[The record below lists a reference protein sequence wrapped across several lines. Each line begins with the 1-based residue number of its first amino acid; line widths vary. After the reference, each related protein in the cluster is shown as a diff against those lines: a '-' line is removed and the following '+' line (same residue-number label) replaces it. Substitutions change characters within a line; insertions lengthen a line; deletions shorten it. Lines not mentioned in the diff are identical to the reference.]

1 LLKLLF
7 VEAFGDFS
15 EFIWRIIVIIG
26 FILLGYDRQ
35 YSKVCFLLVPVAMAI
50 SFLKTNIF
58 PMVALY

>member
-15 EFIWRIIVIIG
+15 VFILRIIVIIEL
-26 FILLGYDRQ
+26 ILLDYDRE
-35 YSKVCFLLVPVAMAI
+35 YSKVCFLLVPVAISI

-58 PMVALY
+58 PMVTLY